1 MNDSG
6 AHRGSLNTSAVAAAA
21 GYSPQQVRDLERL
34 GVIPAVPRAVNGYRE
49 FSSVHLLAL
58 RTYRNLAVA
67 IGPVEARDVLRRVPT
82 LPTDEAVTLISS
94 LHGKL
99 VRAREDALE
108 AQRAL
113 LSIRDEAVYDSETGA
128 ADTMT
133 ISELATALGVRTST
147 LRFWEQAGLV
157 APERVTSRS
166 VRRYPLS
173 AIREARITA
182 ALRAAS
188 YRIPDIRKTMHDIRE
203 LHEID
208 DPIAAL
214 RARIDVI
221 AQRTLALL
229 TAGTDLTEIIR
240 NG

>member
-1 MNDSG
+1 M
-6 AHRGSLNTSAVAAAA
+6 
-21 GYSPQQVRDLERL
+21 
-34 GVIPAVPRAVNGYRE
+34 NGYRE

-82 LPTDEAVTLISS
+82 LPTDEAVALISS

-133 ISELATALGVRTST
+133 IAELATALGVRTST

-157 APERVTSRS
+157 SPERVTSRS

-182 ALRAAS
+182 ALRAAG

-214 RARIDVI
+214 QARIDVI